1 MKISDLTV
9 EDIPDILIV
18 DDVHANLKIL
28 TAILESEGYRV
39 RPVTNGPLALAVA
52 EKEKPSLI
60 LLDIMMPAMD
70 GFEVCRLLKAN
81 PKLSDVPVIFISALN
96 ETKDIVKALTSG
108 GVDYITKPFQAE
120 EVRARVAT
128 HLQLYRQKIELKKQ
142 SEELHKLNNEKD
154 KFFSIIAHDLRA
166 PFNGFLGLTQ
176 ILANELPSLTMK
188 ELNMIAVSMQKSA
201 TNYYS
206 LLENLLEWAKIQRGM
221 IPFDPQLSELLP
233 IVEDG
238 LAAVLESAKNKEIEL
253 TWLIPDKLEIFADYH
268 IVQTVIRNLVSNAV
282 KFTPKRGKITLSA
295 KANDDNSIEIAIKD
309 TGIGM
314 NSELIE
320 SLFRLDKNTSRNG
333 TEGEVSTGLGLI
345 LCKDFIELHNGTISV
360 ESEEGKGSS
369 FLFTIP
375 GHAI

>member
-1 MKISDLTV
+1 MKNSNFT
-9 EDIPDILIV
+9 EQNIPDILIV
-18 DDVHANLKIL
+18 DDVHTNLRIL
-28 TAILESEGYRV
+28 GTILEEEGYKV
-39 RPVTNGPLALAVA
+39 RPVTNGKMALLVA
-52 EKEKPSLI
+52 EKEKPDLI
-60 LLDIMMPAMD
+60 LLDIMMPDMD
-70 GFEVCRLLKAN
+70 GFEVCRLLKEN
-81 PKLSDVPVIFISALN
+81 PKLNEVPVIFISALN
-96 ETKDIVKALTSG
+96 ETKDIITALNSG
-108 GVDYITKPFQAE
+108 GVDYITKPFHPE

-142 SEELHKLNNEKD
+142 SEELLKLNNEKD

-176 ILANELPSLTMK
+176 ILAKELPTLTMK
-188 ELNMIAVSMQKSA
+188 ELNMIAVSMQNSA
-201 TNYYS
+201 TNYFS

-221 IPFDPQLSELLP
+221 VPFDPKLTELLP

-282 KFTPKRGKITLSA
+282 KFTPKGGKITLSA

-320 SLFRLDKNTSRNG
+320 SLFCLDINTSRKG

-345 LCKDFIELHNGTISV
+345 LSKDFIEMHNGTISV
-360 ESEEGKGSS
+360 ESEVGKGSS

-375 GHAI
+375 GNAI

>member
-1 MKISDLTV
+1 
-9 EDIPDILIV
+9 
-18 DDVHANLKIL
+18 
-28 TAILESEGYRV
+28 
-39 RPVTNGPLALAVA
+39 
-52 EKEKPSLI
+52 
-60 LLDIMMPAMD
+60 MMPDMD
-70 GFEVCRLLKAN
+70 GFEVCRLLKEN
-81 PKLSDVPVIFISALN
+81 PKLNEVPVIFISALN
-96 ETKDIVKALTSG
+96 ETKDIITALNSG
-108 GVDYITKPFQAE
+108 GVDYITKPFHPE

-142 SEELHKLNNEKD
+142 SEELLKLNNEKD

-176 ILANELPSLTMK
+176 ILAKELPTLTMK
-188 ELNMIAVSMQKSA
+188 ELNMIAVSMQNSA
-201 TNYYS
+201 TNYFS

-221 IPFDPQLSELLP
+221 VPFDPKLTELLP

-282 KFTPKRGKITLSA
+282 KFTPKGGKITLSA

-320 SLFRLDKNTSRNG
+320 SLFRLDINTSRKG

-345 LCKDFIELHNGTISV
+345 LSKDFIEMHNGTISV
-360 ESEEGKGSS
+360 ESEVGKGSS

-375 GHAI
+375 GNAI

>member
-1 MKISDLTV
+1 LFHS
-9 EDIPDILIV
+9 
-18 DDVHANLKIL
+18 
-28 TAILESEGYRV
+28 
-39 RPVTNGPLALAVA
+39 
-52 EKEKPSLI
+52 
-60 LLDIMMPAMD
+60 
-70 GFEVCRLLKAN
+70 N

>member
-1 MKISDLTV
+1 MKNSNFT
-9 EDIPDILIV
+9 EQNIPDILIV
-18 DDVHANLKIL
+18 DDVHTNLRIL
-28 TAILESEGYRV
+28 GTILEEEGYKV
-39 RPVTNGPLALAVA
+39 RPVTNGKMALLVA
-52 EKEKPSLI
+52 EKEKPDLI
-60 LLDIMMPAMD
+60 LLDIMMPDMD
-70 GFEVCRLLKAN
+70 GFEVCRLLKEN
-81 PKLSDVPVIFISALN
+81 PKLNEVPVIFISALN
-96 ETKDIVKALTSG
+96 ETKDIITALNSG
-108 GVDYITKPFQAE
+108 GVDYITKPFHPE

-142 SEELHKLNNEKD
+142 SEELLKLNNEKD

-176 ILANELPSLTMK
+176 ILAKELPTLTMK
-188 ELNMIAVSMQKSA
+188 ELNMIAVSMQNSA
-201 TNYYS
+201 TNYFS

-221 IPFDPQLSELLP
+221 VPFDPKLTELLP

-282 KFTPKRGKITLSA
+282 KFTPKGGKITLSA

-320 SLFRLDKNTSRNG
+320 SLFRLDINTSRKG

-345 LCKDFIELHNGTISV
+345 LSKDFIEMHNGTISV
-360 ESEEGKGSS
+360 ESEVGKGSS

-375 GHAI
+375 GNAI